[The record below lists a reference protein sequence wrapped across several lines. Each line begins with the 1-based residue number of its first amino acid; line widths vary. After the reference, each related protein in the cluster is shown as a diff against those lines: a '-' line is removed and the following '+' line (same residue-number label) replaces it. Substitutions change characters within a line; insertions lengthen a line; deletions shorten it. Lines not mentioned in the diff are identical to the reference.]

1 MTGLYFFLFLW
12 ILTAVAGIL
21 ALIRIHRKKLNWNF
35 KLTAL
40 LLVFMLILI
49 MRMTVNLFASFDPGT
64 DTMTQ
69 LSPVERI
76 LDSFVHS
83 FQTFSMDEDY
93 TDYTGR
99 GKELFLEAFGPGM
112 AAGYGFFISL
122 LNILAP
128 VMGGAVLLEILTGVF
143 PRLKLTLRPRRR
155 KLIFSEVN
163 KESVTLAEDLMRDGN
178 YSRIMFWE
186 SAYRRRFHLK
196 PVPVFTDAYADEES
210 EVKSE
215 LYERLKKLGAICVKT
230 DLQCLPL
237 GRSLSAYYFL
247 MDENEEK
254 NISAAAGLLDGD
266 TLGRIMWPRG
276 EEQDRLRTRVF
287 AFCQSDH
294 GLATINTICGGRED
308 LMVRPIRDYT
318 NAAVN
323 LLYEVPLFLPLLH
336 GETESYTGAE
346 TDSSENTRE
355 PFGRFLTERDADGR
369 IGGLIPERG
378 LHVTILGCGDL
389 AGEIFKA
396 VYWVGQIGGIQLF
409 IRVLADHAQ
418 ALRCRLERDC
428 PELFSVCEDRERPA
442 SGKTGEDLLR
452 IYPHTS
458 SGLRNAPYAVLEG
471 FTEMEDVLDPERF
484 PEDVLSKTD
493 YYVIVLGEDE
503 RNLFAAGQLRREL
516 VKKAM
521 DAGREKHPVIAP
533 AVFDARVARTFTEK
547 DPGPYEPYLLPFGTL
562 DSRFS
567 CKNVFMSDVT
577 ADALR
582 SDLLYDEKQHKERR
596 RDEYSYWSNVMRAVH
611 APYKLFG
618 MGVLT
623 DVDLSAPASERF
635 RGITADIAPDDQAF
649 VWMEHRRWCA
659 YLRTQGFSR
668 PSAEQHRI
676 YFEET
681 GKHKNLDLRLHNCLI
696 ESGLRGKELD
706 GISGEDLSRYDALD
720 MAAVEACHMDCM
732 RNGTEETPEV
742 RQASEYKQYDELSR
756 DAAAQKML
764 ERLPL

>member
-1 MTGLYFFLFLW
+1 MIGLYFFLFLW
-12 ILTAVAGIL
+12 LLTAAGGIL

-40 LLVFMLILI
+40 LLVFLLILI

-64 DTMTQ
+64 ETITQ

-99 GKELFLEAFGPGM
+99 GKALFLETFGPGM
-112 AAGYGFFISL
+112 AAAYGFSISF

-155 KLIFSEVN
+155 KLVFSEVN

-178 YSRIMFWE
+178 YGRIMFWE
-186 SAYRRRFHLK
+186 TAFQRRFHLK
-196 PVPVFTDAYADEES
+196 PVLVFTDAYADEES
-210 EVKSE
+210 EAKSE
-215 LYERLKKLGAICVKT
+215 LYDRLSVLGAICVKT

-237 GRSLSAYYFL
+237 VHSKSAYYFL

-266 TLGRIMWPRG
+266 AFGRIMWPQG
-276 EEQDRLRTRVF
+276 EEQDILRTKVSV
-287 AFCQSDH
+287 FCQSDH
-294 GLATINTICGGRED
+294 SLVTVNRICRERDD
-308 LMVRPIRDYT
+308 LIVRPIRDYT
-318 NAAVN
+318 NTAVN

-336 GETESYTGAE
+336 GEERPDTGKE
-346 TDSSENTRE
+346 TDRSGNTRE

-369 IGGLIPERG
+369 IGGLLPERE

-389 AGEIFKA
+389 AEEIFKA
-396 VYWVGQIGGIQLF
+396 VYWCGQIGGVQLF

-418 ALRCRLERDC
+418 ALRSRLERDC

-442 SGKTGEDLLR
+442 SARAEEDLLR

-458 SGLRNAPYAVLEG
+458 SGLRNAPYAILEG
-471 FTEMEDVLDPERF
+471 FTETADVLDPEQF
-484 PEDVLSKTD
+484 PEEVLSGTD

-503 RNLFAAGQLRREL
+503 KNLFAAGQLRREL
-516 VKKAM
+516 VRKAM
-521 DAGREKHPVIAP
+521 DAGRERHPVIAP
-533 AVFDARVARTFTEK
+533 AIFDARVARAFTEK
-547 DPGPYEPYLLPFGTL
+547 EPGPYEPYLMPFGTL

-567 CKNVFMSDVT
+567 CKNIFMSDVT

-596 RDEYSYWSNVMRAVH
+596 RDEYSYWSNIMRAVH
-611 APYKLFG
+611 APYKLYG

-635 RGITADIAPDDQAF
+635 RGIKAEIAPDDQAF

-659 YLRTQGFSR
+659 YLRAQGFSR

-681 GKHKNLDLRLHNCLI
+681 GKHKNLDLRLHNCLT
-696 ESGLRGKELD
+696 ESGLRGKDLA
-706 GISGEDLSRYDALD
+706 GISEEDISRYDALD
-720 MAAVEACHMDCM
+720 LAAVEACHMDCL

-742 RQASEYKQYDELSR
+742 RQASEYKQYDEFSR
-756 DAAAQKML
+756 DAAAQEML
-764 ERLPL
+764 ERLPV